1 MRAEGL
7 AAGFIWAG
15 AITVAASLAAAM
27 AFRYQVV
34 EPAAIGLVCDA
45 GGGPWWCG
53 LRAMVIALFSHGA
66 LGLASLIAG
75 LLAHLLDWRWLALVA
90 LVAGAAGLVLYN
102 ADTGAA
108 GFVIGLLHAVRARP
122 RLA

>member
-7 AAGFIWAG
+7 AAGFIWTG
-15 AITVAASLAAAM
+15 AVAVAAAVAAAM

-34 EPAAIGLVCDA
+34 EPAAVGLACDA
-45 GGGPWWCG
+45 GGGPWWCS
-53 LRAMVIALFSHGA
+53 LRAAGIGLFRDGA
-66 LGLASLIAG
+66 LGLASLVAG
-75 LLAHLLDWRWLALVA
+75 LLAHGLDRRWLALVA

>member
-1 MRAEGL
+1 MRAGGL
-7 AAGFIWAG
+7 AAGFIWA
-15 AITVAASLAAAM
+15 AAVAVAAAVAAAM

-34 EPAAIGLVCDA
+34 EPAAVGLVCDA

-53 LRAMVIALFSHGA
+53 LRAVVIALFSNGA
-66 LGLASLIAG
+66 LGLASLVAG
-75 LLAHLLDWRWLALVA
+75 LLAHVLDRRWLALVA

-108 GFVIGLLHAVRARP
+108 GFVIGLLHAVRTRA

>member
-1 MRAEGL
+1 MRAERP
-7 AAGFIWAG
+7 AGGVIWA
-15 AITVAASLAAAM
+15 AAVAVAAAVAAAM

-34 EPAAIGLVCDA
+34 EPAAVGLVCDA

-53 LRAMVIALFSHGA
+53 LRAVVIALFSNGA
-66 LGLASLIAG
+66 LGLASLVAG
-75 LLAHLLDWRWLALVA
+75 LLAHVLDRRWLALVA

-108 GFVIGLLHAVRARP
+108 GFVIGLLHAVRTRA

>member
-1 MRAEGL
+1 MRAER
-7 AAGFIWAG
+7 AATGFMWA
-15 AITVAASLAAAM
+15 AAVAVAAAVAAAI
-27 AFRYQVV
+27 AFRHQVV
-34 EPAAIGLVCDA
+34 EPSAVGLVCDA

-53 LRAMVIALFSHGA
+53 LRAVVIALFSNGA

-75 LLAHLLDWRWLALVA
+75 LLAHVLDRRWLALVA

-108 GFVIGLLHAVRARP
+108 GFVIGLLHAVRART